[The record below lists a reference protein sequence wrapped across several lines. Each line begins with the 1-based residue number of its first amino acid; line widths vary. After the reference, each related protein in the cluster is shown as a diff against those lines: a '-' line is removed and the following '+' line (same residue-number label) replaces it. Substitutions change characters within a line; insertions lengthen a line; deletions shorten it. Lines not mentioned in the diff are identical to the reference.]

1 MAGQSMHRSTR
12 RGWIVPSKTS
22 TEATWCLVES
32 PPEVLEPRRRQLRI
46 TPIGARLHACKM
58 QGKTTQVAAAVMSVA
73 TQSKFRL
80 RIPSAPWGVT
90 ITHGLQQK
98 KLAYLPLARA
108 DLALPGPV
116 RRRPVR

>member
-1 MAGQSMHRSTR
+1 MAIEEDG
-12 RGWIVPSKTS
+12 
-22 TEATWCLVES
+22 AAF
-32 PPEVLEPRRRQLRI
+32 

-98 KLAYLPLARA
+98 NLAYLPLARA
-108 DLALPGPV
+108 DLAPPARYDDV
-116 RRRPVR
+116 RLGEAGYFLVPC